1 VRKVL
6 ATLENIQKDFNGAQ
20 ANGRK
25 ISLADLIVLAGNAA
39 IEAAAKKAG
48 HEVKVP
54 FAPGRTDASQD
65 QTDVASFAFMEP
77 LADGFRNYVR
87 KGLEASAAEQLVDR
101 AQQLRLTA
109 PEMTVLIGGL
119 RALGANAGQ
128 SPHGVFTRR
137 PETLTN
143 DFFVNLLDMGTTWK
157 QAANGVLEGRDRRTG
172 ELKWTGTVVDLVFG
186 SNSQLRGLAEVYASS
201 DAQQKFVTDF
211 VAAWTKVMNADR
223 FDLR

>member
-1 VRKVL
+1 MTPAVCRASSPW
-6 ATLENIQKDFNGAQ
+6 ATC
-20 ANGRK
+20 
-25 ISLADLIVLAGNAA
+25 AA
-39 IEAAAKKAG
+39 TK
-48 HEVKVP
+48 
-54 FAPGRTDASQD
+54 T
-65 QTDVASFAFMEP
+65 
-77 LADGFRNYVR
+77 
-87 KGLEASAAEQLVDR
+87 
-101 AQQLRLTA
+101 
-109 PEMTVLIGGL
+109 
-119 RALGANAGQ
+119 NAGQ

-157 QAANGVLEGRDRRTG
+157 QAANGVLEGRDRKTG

>member
-1 VRKVL
+1 ML
-6 ATLENIQKDFNGAQ
+6 ATLEQIQKDFNGAH
-20 ANGRK
+20 ANGKK

-157 QAANGVLEGRDRRTG
+157 QAANGVLEGRDRKTG

>member
-1 VRKVL
+1 ML
-6 ATLENIQKDFNGAQ
+6 ATLEQIQKDFNGAH
-20 ANGRK
+20 ANGKK

-101 AQQLRLTA
+101 AQQLT
-109 PEMTVLIGGL
+109 TD
-119 RALGANAGQ
+119 RAGDDRAD
-128 SPHGVFTRR
+128 RR
-137 PETLTN
+137 P
-143 DFFVNLLDMGTTWK
+143 
-157 QAANGVLEGRDRRTG
+157 ARARRQRRPVAS
-172 ELKWTGTVVDLVFG
+172 TV
-186 SNSQLRGLAEVYASS
+186 SS
-201 DAQQKFVTDF
+201 PGGPK
-211 VAAWTKVMNADR
+211 R
-223 FDLR
+223 